1 MSKASE
7 GGKSVSTYVPGYTD
21 DFGQRLG
28 LLIDSVG
35 TLRKAGEVAGVT
47 DEQLARWRDGAS
59 KPNLFGIERLAK
71 AAGKSLDWVMYGSV
85 GPADGAKTSS
95 TVMPNLT
102 FIERLDVEASAGN
115 GTLVDNEQALDFV
128 AFQTRW
134 LRRKGINPAAV
145 RLLNIRGDSMEP
157 TIRNGDIALVDTSI
171 RDIIDN
177 AIYVLVVGNRLLI
190 KRIHILMSGA
200 LRLISD
206 NALYPHEDVPAS
218 EAEFVRVS
226 GRVVWFGRSI

>member
-1 MSKASE
+1 MPRLST
-7 GGKSVSTYVPGYTD
+7 KSGSVVPGSDFYWD
-21 DFGQRLG
+21 DATRDRFKLMLERIGSLVR
-28 LLIDSVG
+28 
-35 TLRKAGEVAGVT
+35 AGEIAGVS
-47 DEQLARWRDGAS
+47 DEQVARWRDGKA
-59 KPNLFGIERLAK
+59 KPNFGGI
-71 AAGKSLDWVMYGSV
+71 AAIAISAGMSLDWLTGNEPAV
-85 GPADGAKTSS
+85 GTAD
-95 TVMPNLT
+95 LT
-102 FIERLDVEASAGN
+102 MIERLDVEASAGN
-115 GTLVDNEQALDFV
+115 GALVDNEQALDFV

-157 TIRNGDIALVDTSI
+157 TIRDGDIALVDTSI
-171 RDIIDN
+171 DDIIDN

-206 NALYPHEDVPAS
+206 NAIYPHEDVPAS

>member
-1 MSKASE
+1 MEKLDPEFGARIRE
-7 GGKSVSTYVPGYTD
+7 AIGAESVNAFAKRCELPEA
-21 DFGQRLG
+21 
-28 LLIDSVG
+28 
-35 TLRKAGEVAGVT
+35 TLRGYIKGKYPTADKALRIAETSGVTVEWLVAGRGPPRLIEQAQTMT
-47 DEQLARWRDGAS
+47 D
-59 KPNLFGIERLAK
+59 
-71 AAGKSLDWVMYGSV
+71 M
-85 GPADGAKTSS
+85 
-95 TVMPNLT
+95 T
-102 FIERLDVEASAGN
+102 FVERLDIEASAGH
-115 GTLVDNEQALDFV
+115 GALVDNEQALDFV

-157 TIRNGDIALVDTSI
+157 TIRDGDIALVDTSI
-171 RDIIDN
+171 DDIIDN

-206 NALYPHEDVPAS
+206 NVIYPHEDVPAS

>member
-1 MSKASE
+1 M
-7 GGKSVSTYVPGYTD
+7 
-21 DFGQRLG
+21 
-28 LLIDSVG
+28 
-35 TLRKAGEVAGVT
+35 
-47 DEQLARWRDGAS
+47 
-59 KPNLFGIERLAK
+59 
-71 AAGKSLDWVMYGSV
+71 
-85 GPADGAKTSS
+85 AD
-95 TVMPNLT
+95 LT
-102 FIERLDVEASAGN
+102 MIERLDVEASAGN
-115 GTLVDNEQALDFV
+115 GALVDNEQALDFV

-157 TIRNGDIALVDTSI
+157 TIRDGDIALVDTSI
-171 RDIIDN
+171 DDIIDN

>member
-1 MSKASE
+1 MPDQTFADRLRELIGDQPANRFAREVDVGESLLRKYLAGATPGLDKVVQIAKAKGE
-7 GGKSVSTYVPGYTD
+7 SVEWLAT
-21 DFGQRLG
+21 GQR
-28 LLIDSVG
+28 SMVG
-35 TLRKAGEVAGVT
+35 R
-47 DEQLARWRDGAS
+47 
-59 KPNLFGIERLAK
+59 
-71 AAGKSLDWVMYGSV
+71 
-85 GPADGAKTSS
+85 S
-95 TVMPNLT
+95 TVADMPPVADLT
-102 FIERLDVEASAGN
+102 MIERLDVEASAGA
-115 GTLVDNEQALDFV
+115 GSLVEHENAMDFV

-134 LRRKGINPAAV
+134 LRRKGIDPAAV

-157 TIRNGDIALVDTSI
+157 TIRDGDVALVDTSI

-206 NALYPHEDVPAS
+206 NALYPHEDVPAN

>member
-1 MSKASE
+1 MTQRSFADRLQIAIGDESIHAFARRADIPD
-7 GGKSVSTYVPGYTD
+7 STLRQYLRGSVPGMD
-21 DFGQRLG
+21 KVLQL
-28 LLIDSVG
+28 SE
-35 TLRKAGEVAGVT
+35 AAGVT
-47 DEQLARWRDGAS
+47 
-59 KPNLFGIERLAK
+59 
-71 AAGKSLDWVMYGSV
+71 LDWLV
-85 GPADGAKTSS
+85 AERGAMRPPEHSATM
-95 TVMPNLT
+95 TDLT
-102 FIERLDVEASAGN
+102 MIERLDVEASAGN
-115 GTLVDNEQALDFV
+115 GALVDNEQALDFV

-157 TIRNGDIALVDTSI
+157 TIRDGDIALVDTSI
-171 RDIIDN
+171 DDIIDN

>member
-1 MSKASE
+1 MMGAETIAERLKSLVPDRHKSESARRCGIAQKTFSSYLEGTEPTASKL
-7 GGKSVSTYVPGYTD
+7 V
-21 DFGQRLG
+21 
-28 LLIDSVG
+28 
-35 TLRKAGEVAGVT
+35 
-47 DEQLARWRDGAS
+47 QLANGLGVDLVWLATGEGSKDIATSVAS
-59 KPNLFGIERLAK
+59 
-71 AAGKSLDWVMYGSV
+71 SV
-85 GPADGAKTSS
+85 PRGEPSAPMAD
-95 TVMPNLT
+95 LT
-102 FIERLDVEASAGN
+102 MIERLDVEASAGN
-115 GTLVDNEQALDFV
+115 GALVDNEQALDFV

-157 TIRNGDIALVDTSI
+157 TIRDGDIALVDTSI
-171 RDIIDN
+171 NDIIDN

>member
-1 MSKASE
+1 MERLDPEFGARIRE
-7 GGKSVSTYVPGYTD
+7 AIGTESVNAFAKRCELPEA
-21 DFGQRLG
+21 
-28 LLIDSVG
+28 
-35 TLRKAGEVAGVT
+35 TLRGYLKGKYPTADKALRIAETSGVAV
-47 DEQLARWRDGAS
+47 EWL
-59 KPNLFGIERLAK
+59 I
-71 AAGKSLDWVMYGSV
+71 AGK
-85 GPADGAKTSS
+85 GPVRGQDQAS
-95 TVMPNLT
+95 TMPDLT
-102 FIERLDVEASAGN
+102 LIERLDVEASAGA
-115 GTLVDNEQALDFV
+115 GSLVENEQALDFV

-157 TIRNGDIALVDTSI
+157 TIRDGDIALVDTSI
-171 RDIIDN
+171 RHIIDN

-206 NALYPHEDVPAS
+206 NALYPHEDIPAN

>member
-1 MSKASE
+1 MQSP
-7 GGKSVSTYVPGYTD
+7 STFAD
-21 DFGQRLG
+21 RLKELIGQQPANRFAREVDIGESL
-28 LLIDSVG
+28 
-35 TLRKAGEVAGVT
+35 LRKYLAGATPGIDKVAQIAESTGTSVEWLVSGRGPVRSA
-47 DEQLARWRDGAS
+47 DQS
-59 KPNLFGIERLAK
+59 
-71 AAGKSLDWVMYGSV
+71 SVM
-85 GPADGAKTSS
+85 AE
-95 TVMPNLT
+95 LT
-102 FIERLDVEASAGN
+102 FVERLDVEASAGN
-115 GTLVDNEQALDFV
+115 GALVDNEQALDFV

-157 TIRNGDIALVDTSI
+157 TIRDGDIALVDTSI
-171 RDIIDN
+171 DDIIDN

-206 NALYPHEDVPAS
+206 NAIYPHEDVPAS

>member
-1 MSKASE
+1 MEKLDLEFGARIREAIGDESVNAFAKRCELPEASLRGYLKGKYPTADKA
-7 GGKSVSTYVPGYTD
+7 
-21 DFGQRLG
+21 
-28 LLIDSVG
+28 
-35 TLRKAGEVAGVT
+35 LRIAETSGVAVEWLVAG
-47 DEQLARWRDGAS
+47 R
-59 KPNLFGIERLAK
+59 
-71 AAGKSLDWVMYGSV
+71 
-85 GPADGAKTSS
+85 GPARPLDHTP
-95 TVMPNLT
+95 TMTDMTLV
-102 FIERLDVEASAGN
+102 ERLDVEASAGN
-115 GTLVDNEQALDFV
+115 GALVDNENALDFV

-157 TIRNGDIALVDTSI
+157 TIRDGDIALVDTSI
-171 RDIIDN
+171 HDIIDN

-206 NALYPHEDVPAS
+206 NALYPYEDVPAS

>member
-1 MSKASE
+1 VPDQTFADRLRELIGDQPANRFAREVDVGESLLRKYLAGATPGLDKVVQIAKAKGE
-7 GGKSVSTYVPGYTD
+7 SVEWLAT
-21 DFGQRLG
+21 GQR
-28 LLIDSVG
+28 SMVG
-35 TLRKAGEVAGVT
+35 R
-47 DEQLARWRDGAS
+47 
-59 KPNLFGIERLAK
+59 
-71 AAGKSLDWVMYGSV
+71 
-85 GPADGAKTSS
+85 S
-95 TVMPNLT
+95 TVADMPPVADLT
-102 FIERLDVEASAGN
+102 MIERLDVEASAGA
-115 GTLVDNEQALDFV
+115 GSLVEHENAMDFV

-134 LRRKGINPAAV
+134 LRRKGIDPAAV

-157 TIRNGDIALVDTSI
+157 TIRDGDVALVDTSI

-206 NALYPHEDVPAS
+206 NALYPHEDVPAN

>member
-1 MSKASE
+1 MPRSST
-7 GGKSVSTYVPGYTD
+7 KSGAAVPGFDFYWD
-21 DFGQRLG
+21 DATRDRFRVMLERIGSLVR
-28 LLIDSVG
+28 
-35 TLRKAGEVAGVT
+35 AGEIAGVS
-47 DEQLARWRDGAS
+47 DEQVARWRDGKA
-59 KPNLFGIERLAK
+59 KPNFGGV
-71 AAGKSLDWVMYGSV
+71 AAIAMNAGMSLDWLTGNEPS
-85 GPADGAKTSS
+85 GGTAD
-95 TVMPNLT
+95 LT
-102 FIERLDVEASAGN
+102 MIERLDVEASAGN
-115 GTLVDNEQALDFV
+115 GALIDNEQALDFV

-157 TIRNGDIALVDTSI
+157 TIRDGDIALVDTSI
-171 RDIIDN
+171 DDIIDN

>member
-1 MSKASE
+1 MNAETIADRLKSLVPYRQKSESARKCGIAQKTFSSYLEGTEPTASKL
-7 GGKSVSTYVPGYTD
+7 V
-21 DFGQRLG
+21 
-28 LLIDSVG
+28 
-35 TLRKAGEVAGVT
+35 
-47 DEQLARWRDGAS
+47 QLANGLGVDLRWLATGEGSQDVAAAAAGSARHGEQVPPMAD
-59 KPNLFGIERLAK
+59 LTMVERLA
-71 AAGKSLDWVMYGSV
+71 
-85 GPADGAKTSS
+85 
-95 TVMPNLT
+95 
-102 FIERLDVEASAGN
+102 VEASAGH
-115 GTLVDNEQALDFV
+115 GALVDNEHALDFV

-157 TIRNGDIALVDTSI
+157 TIRDGDIALVDTSI
-171 RDIIDN
+171 ADIIDN

-206 NALYPHEDVPAS
+206 NVIYPHEDVPAS

>member
-1 MSKASE
+1 
-7 GGKSVSTYVPGYTD
+7 
-21 DFGQRLG
+21 
-28 LLIDSVG
+28 
-35 TLRKAGEVAGVT
+35 
-47 DEQLARWRDGAS
+47 
-59 KPNLFGIERLAK
+59 
-71 AAGKSLDWVMYGSV
+71 
-85 GPADGAKTSS
+85 
-95 TVMPNLT
+95 MPDLT

-115 GTLVDNEQALDFV
+115 GALVDNEQALDFV

-157 TIRNGDIALVDTSI
+157 TIRDGDIALVDTSI
-171 RDIIDN
+171 NDIIDN